1 MRLDLRCLFLPAT
14 VSTVEAAWQSY
25 RQEPLT
31 ISGGSK
37 ARKAKRSG
45 VLSVVPA
52 EGGCYI
58 VAATEKEPM
67 APDVARMLGLR
78 KKRLTE
84 RDLQSFYQ
92 QVVTSAV

>member
-1 MRLDLRCLFLPAT
+1 MRLDLRCLFLPAS

-31 ISGGSK
+31 LTAGRK
-37 ARKAKRSG
+37 RRKAKRSG

-52 EGGCYI
+52 EGGCYL
-58 VAATEKEPM
+58 VAATEKETM
-67 APDVARMLGLR
+67 APDVARLLGLR

-84 RDLQSFYQ
+84 RDLNSFYQ
-92 QVVTSAV
+92 QVVATAV